1 MIDKIGMSGELEV
14 SVRKGKKQ
22 KVKNTI
28 SSELK
33 NVMASS
39 LQSAQTFGCGGS
51 LFDNDNFASPTS
63 SENGIAVY
71 ISGPTYYQTK
81 MTSVTA
87 STGANTVTFVSSTR
101 ADGSSYT
108 FTGAKVGHG
117 YGSSDFDYLYAS
129 TTFTQAVADGQQLD
143 LSWVITLS

>member
-14 SVRKGKKQ
+14 SVRKGKKK

-39 LQSAQTFGCGGS
+39 LQTAQTFGAGS
-51 LFDNDNFASPTS
+51 SQFGTDNFASPTAG
-63 SENGIAVY
+63 ENGIIVEQ
-71 ISGPTYYQTK
+71 SSTYYETK

-87 STGANTVTFVSSTR
+87 NTGANKVTFVSRTR

-108 FTGAKVGHG
+108 FTSAKVGHG
-117 YGSSDFDYLYAS
+117 YGSNDFDYLYAS
-129 TTFTQAVADGQQLD
+129 TTFSQAVADGQQLD
-143 LSWVITLS
+143 LTWVITLS